1 MEELNDSVQAL
12 MSTEEEKEV
21 EMDQDEW
28 YNPKAAALEEFT
40 QEVLNWI
47 ADAPLIVIRSH
58 GWAERL
64 IGAAMASAELDGPYP
79 PYGYA
84 DMPLESLPLDPD
96 LHETYIPDMTY
107 DPRQAYPE
115 PL

>member
-1 MEELNDSVQAL
+1 AHTV
-12 MSTEEEKEV
+12 V
-21 EMDQDEW
+21 
-28 YNPKAAALEEFT
+28 PLEPT
-40 QEVLNWI
+40 YLS
-47 ADAPLIVIRSH
+47 D
-58 GWAERL
+58 
-64 IGAAMASAELDGPYP
+64 ELDGPYP